1 MYEGGLRMEK
11 LQLGEAWAAVRRA
24 APLIHCI
31 TNYVTVNDCA
41 NALLACGASP
51 IMADDAAEAE
61 EITSLCAGLDVNI
74 GTLNSRTVES
84 MILAGRRA
92 NQLRHPAL
100 LDPVGAGAS
109 RFRTETALRLM
120 GEVAFTALRGNMSE
134 IRTLTLG
141 GGQSRGVD
149 AASSDALSEEN
160 LAPAAA
166 FVRDSAR
173 RLRCLVIVTGAID
186 LISDGERVCAVRN
199 GHPMMA
205 RVTGTGCMLS
215 AVTAACLAA
224 NPGRAFE
231 AAAAAVCAMGLCGQT
246 AHRAV
251 EEERSGTG
259 SFRVRLIDAL
269 SLLDEKTLEGG
280 ALY

>member
-1 MYEGGLRMEK
+1 MEK
-11 LQLGEAWAAVRRA
+11 LQLGKAWAAVRRA

-84 MILAGRRA
+84 MILAGR
-92 NQLRHPAL
+92 
-100 LDPVGAGAS
+100 
-109 RFRTETALRLM
+109 TETALRLM

-166 FVRDSAR
+166 FIRDSAR

-231 AAAAAVCAMGLCGQT
+231 AAAVAVCAMGLCGQT

-280 ALY
+280 ALYELL